1 MLRLELKPSRY
12 LSAVFS
18 MAHAAAASVLLP
30 VELCWSIKVIV
41 FAAIAASFAHTL
53 ECHARL
59 RSRRAILALDVDKNE
74 ALVHTREGKCER
86 ASILGTSYVSPALT
100 VLNLRL
106 ENRNLRRHVIIVP
119 DNVHAEVFRRL
130 RVWLRWRY
138 RKGV

>member
-12 LSAVFS
+12 LAAVFGV
-18 MAHAAAASVLLP
+18 AHAAAASVLLP
-30 VELCWSIKVIV
+30 MELCWCIKVIA
-41 FAAIAASFAHTL
+41 FAGIAGSLAHTL

-59 RSRRAILALDVDKNE
+59 RSRRAIFALDVDQNG
-74 ALVHTREGKCER
+74 ALVHTRDGKCDR
-86 ASILGTSYVSPALT
+86 ASILGTSYISPALT

-106 ENRNLRRHVIIVP
+106 ENRTLRRHVIIVP

-138 RKGV
+138 REEC